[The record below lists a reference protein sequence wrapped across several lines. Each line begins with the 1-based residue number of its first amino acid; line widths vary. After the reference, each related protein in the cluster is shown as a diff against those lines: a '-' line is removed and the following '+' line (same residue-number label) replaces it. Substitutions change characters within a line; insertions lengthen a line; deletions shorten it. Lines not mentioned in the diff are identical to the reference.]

1 MAHVVFKH
9 GVFSFVIF
17 FLFCLFEVGHA
28 FSFLK
33 ESGIFQYILLY
44 LIRERQLFLSLLYG
58 LIINFIIFSA

>member
-9 GVFSFVIF
+9 DVFSFVIYLF
-17 FLFCLFEVGHA
+17 FFYLFEVGHA

-33 ESGIFQYILLY
+33 ESGVFQYILLC

-58 LIINFIIFSA
+58 LINFIVFSA